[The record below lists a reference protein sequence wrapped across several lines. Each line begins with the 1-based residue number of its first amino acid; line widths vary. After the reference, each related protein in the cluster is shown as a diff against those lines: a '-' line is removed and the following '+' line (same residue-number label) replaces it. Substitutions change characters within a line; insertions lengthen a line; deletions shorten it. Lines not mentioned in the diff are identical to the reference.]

1 MHAVTKME
9 EIGAPSF
16 WHDAY
21 SHAGVHTGLMEWST
35 YVRRVIGN
43 DKQVDV
49 ARKTGIDQ
57 TTISR
62 WLNPERGAARI
73 SSQSVAAFARG
84 YERPVL
90 EAFVVA
96 GFLTER
102 EAGIVPNPPP
112 PLEGVPSDELI
123 AELHRRVAE

>member
-1 MHAVTKME
+1 MDWT
-9 EIGAPSF
+9 
-16 WHDAY
+16 
-21 SHAGVHTGLMEWST
+21 T
-35 YVRRVIGN
+35 YVRRIIAN

-62 WLNPERGAARI
+62 WLNPERGSARI

-84 YERPVL
+84 YDRPVL

-96 GFLTER
+96 GFLTAR
-102 EAGIVPNPPP
+102 EAGITPDLPPA
-112 PLEGVPSDELI
+112 LEVVSSDELI
-123 AELHRRVAE
+123 AELNRRLSS

>member
-1 MHAVTKME
+1 
-9 EIGAPSF
+9 
-16 WHDAY
+16 
-21 SHAGVHTGLMEWST
+21 MEWST
-35 YVRRVIGN
+35 YVRRVIGT

-49 ARKTGIDQ
+49 ARKTGVDQ

-84 YERPVL
+84 YDRPVL

-102 EAGIVPNPPP
+102 EAGITPTPPP
-112 PLEGVPSDELI
+112 PLESVPSPELVK
-123 AELHRRVAE
+123 ELTRRLSS